1 MFRSIVFI
9 FYVLIF
15 LVLLCFIILFIPG
28 PLNKDILITIDKG
41 ENTFTISK
49 ALVNQNVIR
58 NQYFFAYSMRLLG
71 LDKRLVVGEFPI
83 YRHASLARVISTLID
98 SRKIYFRKITIP
110 EGFTVKEIYKLL
122 NDNPYLTGLLPENVL
137 EGTLLPETYYFAT
150 NETRVSIIN
159 RMHEHM
165 IEYVNN
171 LWKIRDQ
178 SLPYNYKEDAL
189 IVASMIEKEATISS
203 EKKIIAGVFLN
214 RLRLKMRL
222 QSDPTVAYGLHLPK
236 GKPLSR
242 RNLSTKTPYNTYII
256 SGLPIG
262 PIANPGKE
270 SIEAAFYPAKTKY
283 LYFVANGT
291 GGHTFSSTLQEHNMA
306 VLVLRKIEH
315 KRQQNKK

>member
-1 MFRSIVFI
+1 MIRSIVFI
-9 FYVLIF
+9 FYILIF

-28 PLNKDILITIDKG
+28 PLNKDILITIEKG

-49 ALVNQNVIR
+49 DLVNQNVIR

-71 LDKRLVVGEFPI
+71 LDKRIVVGEFPI
-83 YRHASLARVISTLID
+83 YRRASLARVISTLID

-242 RNLSTKTPYNTYII
+242 KNLCTKTSYNTYII